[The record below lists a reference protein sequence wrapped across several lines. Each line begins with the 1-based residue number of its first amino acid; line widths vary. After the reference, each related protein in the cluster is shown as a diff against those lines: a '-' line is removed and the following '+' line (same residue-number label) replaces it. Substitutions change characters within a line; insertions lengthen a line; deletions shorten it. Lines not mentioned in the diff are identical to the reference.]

1 MIVLAVESSCD
12 ETSVAIVKNGK
23 LLSNETASQIDIH
36 GKYGGVVPE
45 IAARKH
51 LEYIIPVFEKA
62 LDEASVELYEIDAF
76 AATYGP
82 GLVGS
87 LLIGL
92 SFVKGLSI
100 SLKKPFLAIN
110 HLMGHL
116 YANFIT
122 FPELETPFIVL
133 LVSGGHT
140 ELFLMENTNSI
151 KKIGQTRDDAAGE
164 AFDKI
169 ARMLDLG
176 YPGGPAIEKAA
187 DNGNDIYDFPRS
199 LKKKGNID
207 FSFSGLKTSVL
218 YFLRE
223 NKDIKKED
231 IAASVQSA
239 ITDSLIEKTF
249 LAADK
254 FNINRIVFAGGVAA
268 NKYLRNQAK
277 IMAKEKKKEV
287 YFPPIELCTDNAGM
301 IAYVAYKKTKREDF
315 SPLDTNA
322 IPYLTI

>member
-12 ETSVAIVKNGK
+12 ETSVALIKDGK

-62 LDEASVELYEIDAF
+62 LEKSTIDLHEVDLLAV
-76 AATYGP
+76 TYGP

-87 LLIGL
+87 LLVGL

-100 SLKKPFLAIN
+100 SLNKPFLAIN

-122 FPELETPFIVL
+122 FSELKTPFIVL

-140 ELFLMENTNSI
+140 ELFLMENMKSI
-151 KKIGQTRDDAAGE
+151 RKIGQTRDDAAGE

-169 ARMLDLG
+169 ARMLELG

-187 DNGNDIYDFPRS
+187 CNGNDIYRFPRS
-199 LKKKGNID
+199 LRKKDNID

-223 NKDIKKED
+223 NRDAKKED
-231 IAASVQSA
+231 IAASVQAA

-254 FNINRIVFAGGVAA
+254 FNVERIVLAGGVAA
-268 NKYLRNQAK
+268 NKNLRNKAE
-277 IMAKEKKKEV
+277 ITARKKKKKV
-287 YFPPIELCTDNAGM
+287 YFPPVELCTDNAGM
-301 IAYVAYKKTKREDF
+301 IAYVAYKKAKRGDL
-315 SPLDTNA
+315 SPLNTNA
-322 IPYLTI
+322 VPYLTL